1 MDTKLKGD
9 IAEQAAILEALKRGW
24 GVLRPVGDRLPYD
37 LVFDVDGCLVK
48 VQVKAA
54 WLDVTSTNYMM
65 DTRRTKTNRRVMVRE
80 SYRERDFD
88 FALVYVADLNVF
100 YVLPVDVF
108 LSFRSG
114 ISLVEVDRRQR
125 KPRSADYRDAWHL
138 IASRAGSPQIGGN
151 ATEEGVATSI

>member
-9 IAEQAAILEALKRGW
+9 IAEQAAVIEALKRGW

-54 WLDVTSTNYMM
+54 WPDATSGNFMM
-65 DTRRTKTNRRVMVRE
+65 DTRRTKTNRRVMVRQ
-80 SYRERDFD
+80 SYGLSDFD
-88 FALVYVADLNVF
+88 FALVYVDELAMF

-114 ISLVEVDRRQR
+114 ISLVETTRRQR
-125 KPRSADYRDAWHL
+125 KPRSADYRNAWDL
-138 IASRAGSPQIGGN
+138 IACWAAERADVTVPQP
-151 ATEEGVATSI
+151 ATLLI